1 MRTKI
6 SEVSFDDALQGSQSF
21 ALRGHRVPYIGKRA
35 LIANKRAGERHEDLA
50 DVQEL
55 TRMGDD

>member
-1 MRTKI
+1 MLTKI
-6 SEVSFDDALQGSQSF
+6 SGVSFDDALQGFQTF
-21 ALRGHRVPYIGKRA
+21 ELRGHRVPYIGKRA
-35 LIANKRAGERHEDLA
+35 LIANKRAAGRHKDLA